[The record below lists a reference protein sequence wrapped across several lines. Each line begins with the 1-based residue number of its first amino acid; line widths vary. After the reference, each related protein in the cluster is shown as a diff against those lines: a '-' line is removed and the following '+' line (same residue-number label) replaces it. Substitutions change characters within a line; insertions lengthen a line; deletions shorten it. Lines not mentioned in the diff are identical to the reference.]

1 MSKAIDKLKFHKA
14 YLDIPNEAMKNDNA
28 KRLLQNFFN
37 LCFISGLSPTDW
49 DLSNI
54 KPIPKKD
61 KDPRDPLQNRCITI
75 MCCISKV
82 YSKIINTRI
91 QKYLEDNNLLVD
103 EQNGFRASRSCIDHL
118 FVLCTILRNRKLSG
132 QDTFLC
138 FIDFKK
144 AFDSVDRT
152 LLLYKLSQIG
162 ITGNIYRA
170 VAAMYSNP
178 QSRVVLN
185 DYETDYFDCPIG
197 VKQGD
202 CLSPT
207 LFAIFINDLAQEI
220 KNSNVGLVLDVTRVG
235 ILLYADDI
243 VLMTESEEDLQ
254 FLLHLTECWCKK
266 WRLEINLS
274 KTNIMHVRQVRKQQS
289 RFMFLFDRKPVQYC
303 ESYKYLGAT
312 INYHLDYN
320 FTCNIL
326 ANSASRALSSV
337 ITKMIKNG
345 GFPYKVYTILYNACV
360 TSIVDYG
367 GEVTGF
373 TQYDPSLQVHLK
385 AVRAFLGLPKN
396 SCSVGVLSEV
406 DWLLPEYRTQV
417 RMVRQYNRIL
427 RMDNNRLTKK
437 VMLWDRYLNERNEV
451 QSWSG
456 EVKIIFERCGLLGT
470 YETGFPF
477 VTDQVVKTIDSFFQK
492 DQAEYLKQECLK
504 MPKLRT
510 FTRFKDFG
518 SLPSYLTKPLSFI
531 QRKKLAK
538 LRLGCLELRIES
550 GRYCRPTLD
559 FAQRVCPGCEQLDGD
574 GETPVETELH
584 FLYDCPLYSDL
595 REVWLDKMQSLVPFQ
610 TLQEEEKMEC
620 CLNNPSNVKSTAQF
634 IVDAFNLRSKFVNKH
649 GV

>member
-1 MSKAIDKLKFHKA
+1 MQ
-14 YLDIPNEAMKNDNA
+14 
-28 KRLLQNFFN
+28 KRLLHKFFN
-37 LCFISGLSPTDW
+37 LCFTSGLSPTEW
-49 DLSNI
+49 DLSDI

-75 MCCISKV
+75 MCCIAKV

-91 QKYLEDNNLLVD
+91 QKYLEENNLLVD
-103 EQNGFRASRSCIDHL
+103 EQNGFRTSRSCIDHL

-138 FIDFKK
+138 FIDFQK

-152 LLLYKLSQIG
+152 MLLYKLSQLG

-185 DYETDYFDCPIG
+185 DHETDYFDCPIG

-220 KNSNVGLVLDVTRVG
+220 KDSNAGIALGDHALGDTRVG

-254 FLLHLTECWCKK
+254 FLLYLTECWCKK

-274 KTNIMHVRQVRKQQS
+274 KTNIMHVRQVRKHQS

-303 ESYKYLGAT
+303 VSYKYLGAT
-312 INYHLDYN
+312 INFNLDYK

-385 AVRAFLGLPKN
+385 AVRAFLGLPRN
-396 SCSVGVLSEV
+396 SSSVGVLSEV

-417 RMVRQYNRIL
+417 RMVRQYSRIL
-427 RMDNNRLTKK
+427 RMDDNRLTKK
-437 VMLWDRYLNERNEV
+437 VMLWDRYLNDRNEI

-456 EVKIIFERCGLLGT
+456 EVKSIFERSGLLGT
-470 YETGFPF
+470 YEAGSPF
-477 VTDQVVKTIDSFFQK
+477 VTDQVVKTITSFFQK
-492 DQAEYLKQECLK
+492 DQAEYLEQECSI

-510 FTRFKDFG
+510 FTRFKIFG
-518 SLPSYLTKPLSFI
+518 NLPSYLTKPLSFI

-550 GRYCRPTLD
+550 GRYCRPPLD
-559 FAQRVCPGCEQLDGD
+559 LAQRVCPVCEQLDGD
-574 GETPVETELH
+574 GEAPVESELH

-595 REVWLDKMQSLVPFQ
+595 REQWLGKMQSLVPLQ
-610 TLQEEEKMEC
+610 TMQEEEKLKC
-620 CLNNPSNVKSTAQF
+620 CLNNPCNVKSTAQF
-634 IVDAFNLRSKFVNKH
+634 IVDAFNLRSKFVNKQ

>member
-1 MSKAIDKLKFHKA
+1 M
-14 YLDIPNEAMKNDNA
+14 DIPNEAMKNDNA
-28 KRLLQNFFN
+28 KTLLQKNFN
-37 LCFISGLSPTDW
+37 LCFTSGLSPTDW

-61 KDPRDPLQNRCITI
+61 KDTRDPLQNRCITI
-75 MCCISKV
+75 MCCIAKV

-385 AVRAFLGLPKN
+385 AVRAFLGLPK
-396 SCSVGVLSEV
+396 
-406 DWLLPEYRTQV
+406 
-417 RMVRQYNRIL
+417 
-427 RMDNNRLTKK
+427 
-437 VMLWDRYLNERNEV
+437 
-451 QSWSG
+451 
-456 EVKIIFERCGLLGT
+456 
-470 YETGFPF
+470 
-477 VTDQVVKTIDSFFQK
+477 
-492 DQAEYLKQECLK
+492 
-504 MPKLRT
+504 
-510 FTRFKDFG
+510 
-518 SLPSYLTKPLSFI
+518 
-531 QRKKLAK
+531 
-538 LRLGCLELRIES
+538 
-550 GRYCRPTLD
+550 
-559 FAQRVCPGCEQLDGD
+559 
-574 GETPVETELH
+574 
-584 FLYDCPLYSDL
+584 
-595 REVWLDKMQSLVPFQ
+595 
-610 TLQEEEKMEC
+610 
-620 CLNNPSNVKSTAQF
+620 TAA
-634 IVDAFNLRSKFVNKH
+634 V
-649 GV
+649 